1 MAVPVLLFILLLL
14 LFLHSDLELRSLL
27 ACDVLDLKLLELAFF
42 FEPSLAGTW
51 VLSALGIHCTRP

>member
-14 LFLHSDLELRSLL
+14 LFLHPDLELRSLL

-42 FEPSLAGTW
+42 FELSLAGTW
-51 VLSALGIHCTRP
+51 VLSA